1 MIGINVTKFL
11 SGGCE
16 HPVVVALSSGDT
28 GPSVLNRDCDTA
40 WSAPAGETGS
50 NALLILDLRCSTKI
64 NTISF
69 KNLINGNGIKKF
81 SILLSAAEDGPWT
94 PLINGTLEPESG
106 LVISISF
113 NVNIFTK

>member
-1 MIGINVTKFL
+1 M
-11 SGGCE
+11 
-16 HPVVVALSSGDT
+16 AQSSGES

-50 NALLILDLRCSTKI
+50 NSLMMLDLRCSTKI

-69 KNLINGNGIKKF
+69 KNLINGNGIKEF
-81 SILLSAAEDGPWT
+81 SIFLSATEDGPWN

>member
-1 MIGINVTKFL
+1 MAK
-11 SGGCE
+11 
-16 HPVVVALSSGDT
+16 SSGES
-28 GPSVLNRDCDTA
+28 GPSVLIRDCDAA

-50 NALLILDLRCSTKI
+50 NAFMILDLRCSTKI

-69 KNLINGNGIKKF
+69 KNLVNGNGIKEF
-81 SILLSAAEDGPWT
+81 SIFLSATEDGPWT

-106 LVISISF
+106 IVILISL